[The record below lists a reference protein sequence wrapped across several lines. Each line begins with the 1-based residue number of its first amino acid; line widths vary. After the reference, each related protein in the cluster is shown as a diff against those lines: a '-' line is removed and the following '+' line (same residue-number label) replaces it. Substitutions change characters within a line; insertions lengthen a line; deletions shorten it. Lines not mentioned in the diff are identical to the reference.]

1 MNRKWM
7 IALLLGLLPLA
18 GYGQEVGADV
28 LQYVDP
34 TIGGASALLQP
45 TRPTIHLPNQMI
57 RMVPSRADMLDDWIA
72 DYPLTMVSHRRESVF
87 GLLPFCSQTL
97 DNLWDAKA
105 ECDREVFRPYE
116 YKADLEGVTF
126 EFAPSRKSGIV
137 RVSFEGAGRHVIRL
151 RTLNPIGSYVLQGRR
166 VVTGE
171 ASFEG
176 MKAYLYAEFDA
187 DFTPSAHTDRHDRLL
202 LETQADWVMMRYGL
216 SYISVAQA
224 RENLSREIPT
234 FDFDRVCHVARNV
247 WAQRMGQIQAEG
259 GTKAHLRTFYTA
271 LYRCSE
277 RMVDINEYGRYYSA
291 YDHQVH
297 VSDKPFYVDNW
308 IWDTHIALEPLQT
321 ILNPTMEVD
330 KINSYIEM
338 YKQGGV
344 MPSFAVTTGDWPA
357 MTGNYAAVWMADAWA
372 KGLRFDLSTAY
383 RGLRANSLDAT
394 LLPWRNGPRT
404 AIDDFYSR
412 RGYYPALRPGE
423 KEYISEVDT
432 TWERRQAVSV
442 TTANSYSDWCIAQL
456 AKVLNKTDD
465 AALFLKRA
473 ANYRN
478 VFRQDKGFMWP
489 KDSAGN
495 WIEPYDPRYADRKY
509 FTENNAYIFN
519 WDVKHDLQGLVTLMG
534 GRAKAFDKLDH
545 LFHEDIG
552 MAKFNFFHILPDAT
566 GLVGEFQM
574 GNEPGF
580 HIPYLYD
587 YLGAPWKTQKRV
599 HQLIDAFYSDTLFG
613 MPGDEDGGGMSAFVV
628 FSMMGFFPVTSG
640 VPVYAVGSPFFASV
654 TISLPGKKCFLVK
667 TENFSEKNKYIQSA
681 TLNGKALTRPWF
693 THDDMKNGG
702 TLTLVMGET
711 PNRQWGV
718 REEDAPPSALDI
730 NMNKIK

>member
-1 MNRKWM
+1 MNRKW
-7 IALLLGLLPLA
+7 ITALLLGLLPLV
-18 GYGQEVGADV
+18 GHGQEAGADV

-105 ECDREVFRPYE
+105 ECDREVFHPYE

-137 RVSFEGAGRHVIRL
+137 RVGFEGAGRHVIRL
-151 RTLNPIGSYVLQGRR
+151 RTLNPSGSYALQGRR

-187 DFTPSAHTDRHDRLL
+187 DFTPSAPTDRHDRLL
-202 LETQADWVMMRYGL
+202 LETLASRVMMRYGL

-357 MTGNYAAVWMADAWA
+357 MTGNYAAAWIADAWA

-383 RGLRANSLDAT
+383 KGLRANSLDAT

-404 AIDDFYSR
+404 AIDDFYNR

-432 TWERRQAVSV
+432 TWERRQAVSI

-456 AKVLNKTDD
+456 AKVLNKSDD

-495 WIEPYDPRYADRKY
+495 WIEPYEPALCRPQILHGEQCLYLQLGCEARCAGSGDADGRPR
-509 FTENNAYIFN
+509 E
-519 WDVKHDLQGLVTLMG
+519 
-534 GRAKAFDKLDH
+534 
-545 LFHEDIG
+545 
-552 MAKFNFFHILPDAT
+552 
-566 GLVGEFQM
+566 
-574 GNEPGF
+574 GN
-580 HIPYLYD
+580 
-587 YLGAPWKTQKRV
+587 
-599 HQLIDAFYSDTLFG
+599 
-613 MPGDEDGGGMSAFVV
+613 
-628 FSMMGFFPVTSG
+628 
-640 VPVYAVGSPFFASV
+640 
-654 TISLPGKKCFLVK
+654 
-667 TENFSEKNKYIQSA
+667 
-681 TLNGKALTRPWF
+681 
-693 THDDMKNGG
+693 
-702 TLTLVMGET
+702 
-711 PNRQWGV
+711 
-718 REEDAPPSALDI
+718 
-730 NMNKIK
+730 